1 MISIDL
7 SKRQELDAYRKALQ
21 KIYFTGNV
29 AREGKKIKH
38 FFPLL
43 KKQNEPI

>member
-21 KIYFTGNV
+21 KIYFTGNI
-29 AREGKKIKH
+29 ARGGKKIKH